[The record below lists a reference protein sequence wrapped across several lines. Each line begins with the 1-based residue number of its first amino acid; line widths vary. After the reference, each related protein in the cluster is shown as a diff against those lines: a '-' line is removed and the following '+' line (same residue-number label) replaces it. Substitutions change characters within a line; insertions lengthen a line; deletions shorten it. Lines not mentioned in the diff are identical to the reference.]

1 MSVIIAFIVFIALWL
16 LIEIL
21 AVVFKLTGLD
31 FDKARFQII
40 SIITHTG
47 FTTRESEL
55 IAQHKMRRRIASW
68 LMIIS
73 YISQVMLISL
83 FVNIL
88 IQNKNQLVYIGIMLL
103 VVAVM
108 LIVFTR
114 SRHMNTRFNKFV
126 EKLLS
131 KSIKRQDNTSID
143 SILQVSEGYGVHEI
157 VLEENNGLCGHSLRS
172 SQLSKLEINVLKVDR
187 GEKVYDFPDAQFVLQ
202 QGDRLILYGKTE
214 NITEIVLDSLR

>member
-1 MSVIIAFIVFIALWL
+1 MSVIIAFIVFIVLWL

-55 IAQHKMRRRIASW
+55 IAQHKMRRQIASW

-88 IQNKNQLVYIGIMLL
+88 IQNRNQLIYIGIMLF

-108 LIVFTR
+108 LLIFTR
-114 SRHMNTRFNKFV
+114 SRH
-126 EKLLS
+126 
-131 KSIKRQDNTSID
+131 IW
-143 SILQVSEGYGVHEI
+143 
-157 VLEENNGLCGHSLRS
+157 
-172 SQLSKLEINVLKVDR
+172 LK
-187 GEKVYDFPDAQFVLQ
+187 KVC
-202 QGDRLILYGKTE
+202 
-214 NITEIVLDSLR
+214 